1 MAKTCAP
8 LVSGGPCID
17 RRIGAYAQTPS
28 LSRPA
33 DDHSERSDGRP
44 VSGSSDSGRY
54 AYGTVGPGAAIRR
67 SDAVQPKA
75 SMVQQ
80 AAVGAASVIE
90 DLPQSRRRTRHTTLA
105 QWQARRVRATIDSVR
120 QCGRRYLTP

>member
-1 MAKTCAP
+1 MRCALPPPDEAMDAHEQQGYRERMAKTCAP
-8 LVSGGPCID
+8 LVSGGHCID
-17 RRIGAYAQTPS
+17 RRIEAYAQTPS

-90 DLPQSRRRTRHTTLA
+90 YLSR
-105 QWQARRVRATIDSVR
+105 
-120 QCGRRYLTP
+120 